1 MAVILKSIPTGSLME
16 EYSPSVQGFTV
27 HTKVI
32 SNLSTKLE
40 SPIYETQSCL
50 DERDILRKSC
60 SPNGGIGVFKN

>member
-40 SPIYETQSCL
+40 SEMEHRSCL
-50 DERDILRKSC
+50 VQLRKFR
-60 SPNGGIGVFKN
+60 GY